1 MNPQKVLCTSLP
13 LYGVVFYTLC
23 HNLICDSSHFLPPN
37 TTMSV
42 LQKPQ
47 VCVRVGRFFSHRDY
61 DTLSC
66 LHITP
71 IFSHAIFDSPASQTK
86 CHVDN
91 FFWLWITFLPNR
103 TNCHE
108 KSLYMWKKSRGWE
121 YKCSP
126 KKSDKKVRKSL
137 DIWNI
142 FRILVL

>member
-1 MNPQKVLCTSLP
+1 MNPRKVLCTSLP

-23 HNLICDSSHFLPPN
+23 HNLICDTSHFLPPN

-71 IFSHAIFDSPASQTK
+71 IFSLALFDSPASQTK

-91 FFWLWITFLPNR
+91 FFGLWITFFPYR

-108 KSLYMWKKSRGWE
+108 NNLELWKKSRIFRVVVGG
-121 YKCSP
+121 SVSAHP
-126 KKSDKKVRKSL
+126 KKVKKK
-137 DIWNI
+137 
-142 FRILVL
+142 

>member
-1 MNPQKVLCTSLP
+1 MNPRKVLCTSLP

-23 HNLICDSSHFLPPN
+23 HNLICDTSHFLPPN

-42 LQKPQ
+42 LPKHQ
-47 VCVRVGRFFSHRDY
+47 VCVRVGRFFFQRDY

-91 FFWLWITFLPNR
+91 FFGVLITFLPNR

-108 KSLYMWKKSRGWE
+108 KSLYMWKKSR
-121 YKCSP
+121 
-126 KKSDKKVRKSL
+126 
-137 DIWNI
+137 I
-142 FRILVL
+142 FRVAVGGKGSAHLKKEKKK